1 MLQQARQKI
10 RESSGE
16 TVRAPSIQQGIVS
29 RAPQKAI
36 IENRPSIETT
46 DDNDDE
52 DEEFFYEDDEQIDAK
67 DEEEIKMT
75 PKPKD
80 ENKPVIL
87 TSNFFLPGKPIPKL
101 EQHHEFEN
109 HEPNDLT
116 SGDISET
123 NGQQKDNAEDV
134 IDSLPEEETERI
146 VEKTTKKFLAPIA
159 TTTTTTTTTTT
170 PRTTT
175 TTTTTAKTTKATS
188 ATSPKPVTLDPNV
201 EYEYYDE
208 YVDEPT
214 TTQTK
219 TISKPAIEHEEQT
232 TIHVPVQE
240 AEVEEEEDGEVEE
253 DESEPIEEHS
263 TIENIDEPEVTAKT
277 VEKSVKFSTSNEPI
291 ETNVEPIET
300 SSASSTEAIENP
312 STSTEGYVVVA
323 SVQTSRSISGAR
335 YLTFPQVEQEEK
347 RQSLSDTQKDVKK
360 LHKDDDYSNE
370 NVPDDDDSSDSN
382 KADDLVKST
391 EDKSKKTQPTK
402 DEATSGEIAEA
413 APSNDS
419 TEQTSE
425 ENVAQSKNESDT
437 PNVDVVKSRTH
448 KLSSISEKLAHLH
461 ELNEPKPEITT
472 KSVPVVI
479 RKFTPRTT
487 TKAPARKLPS
497 ITSKKPHFD
506 VDDELASLLP
516 PGFKYRAQSTTPK
529 AETTTTTEKID
540 VLQKIQ
546 FKEISLEGLLP
557 KDYKPPPKSESEPK
571 TVENV
576 TKIEPSDILS
586 KIKFDD
592 NIEAL
597 LPKDY
602 KPPLPSS
609 SSQPPSTTK
618 APFRLSTV
626 TEDISK
632 FLPPGFK
639 LPKESSVTTTTPA
652 SSTTNRPQLK
662 TTMDDISKFLPP
674 GYRLPKS
681 TTTTEK
687 PETTTSNNAGNSDEQ
702 QSLLNKL
709 SFNADISSLLPPGF
723 KANASEDESASKEK
737 TDEMPSS
744 STPSSSGAGNSG
756 FKLVFPKG
764 IGKRPGV
771 RLTTPRPSYAEGPT
785 PPGIT
790 IRKGLPTR

>member
-16 TVRAPSIQQGIVS
+16 TVKTPAIQQGIAS
-29 RAPQKAI
+29 KAPHKTI
-36 IENRPSIETT
+36 IENQPSIETT
-46 DDNDDE
+46 DDEEDE
-52 DEEFFYEDDEQIDAK
+52 EEFFYDDDDDEQIDGK
-67 DEEEIKMT
+67 DEEEIKT
-75 PKPKD
+75 TSKPKE

-109 HEPNDLT
+109 HEPNDL
-116 SGDISET
+116 SSDISET
-123 NGQQKDNAEDV
+123 NGRQKDNAEDV
-134 IDSLPEEETERI
+134 IDSVPDDAEEEEEEETERI
-146 VEKTTKKFLAPIA
+146 VEKTTKKFVSPPPPPSPPVTTAKA
-159 TTTTTTTTTTT
+159 TTITTKTTSTTT
-170 PRTTT
+170 P
-175 TTTTTAKTTKATS
+175 
-188 ATSPKPVTLDPNV
+188 KPATLDPSI

-214 TTQTK
+214 TTETK
-219 TISKPAIEHEEQT
+219 TILKPVIEQEEQT
-232 TIHVPVQE
+232 TIHVPQQDE
-240 AEVEEEEDGEVEE
+240 DEEELEKEE
-253 DESEPIEEHS
+253 EQSTVHSEA
-263 TIENIDEPEVTAKT
+263 DEPEVTENT
-277 VEKSVKFSTSNEPI
+277 VEKTIKSSNEQI
-291 ETNVEPIET
+291 EISVEPIET
-300 SSASSTEAIENP
+300 TSVSSTEPIQ
-312 STSTEGYVVVA
+312 STSASTEGYVVVA

-335 YLTFPQVEQEEK
+335 FLTFPQVEQEEK

-360 LHKDDDYSNE
+360 LHKDEDYSSE
-370 NVPDDDDSSDSN
+370 NVSDDSSDAN

-391 EDKSKKTQPTK
+391 EDKSTTVITK
-402 DEATSGEIAEA
+402 A
-413 APSNDS
+413 ADS
-419 TEQTSE
+419 TETSQE
-425 ENVAQSKNESDT
+425 SVVVQSTKNESET
-437 PNVDVVKSRTH
+437 RSDVVKSRTH

-487 TKAPARKLPS
+487 KPPTRKFT
-497 ITSKKPHFD
+497 ITSKKPNFD
-506 VDDELASLLP
+506 TDDELASLLP

-529 AETTTTTEKID
+529 TETTTEKID
-540 VLQKIQ
+540 ILKKIQ
-546 FKEISLEGLLP
+546 FKEIALEDLLP
-557 KDYKPPPKSESEPK
+557 KDYKAPPPTSPSPPSESKNETDENYPK
-571 TVENV
+571 KNEQ
-576 TKIEPSDILS
+576 SDLLS

-592 NIEAL
+592 NIAAF
-597 LPKDY
+597 LPKDF
-602 KPPLPSS
+602 KLPST
-609 SSQPPSTTK
+609 PSTTK

-639 LPKESSVTTTTPA
+639 LPKESDVTTTT
-652 SSTTNRPQLK
+652 TTNRPQYK

-674 GYRLPKS
+674 GYKLPKS
-681 TTTTEK
+681 TTTTTTTEK
-687 PETTTSNNAGNSDEQ
+687 PETTASENAGNSDEQ
-702 QSLLNKL
+702 HSLLNKL
-709 SFNADISSLLPPGF
+709 SFNTDISSLLPPGF
-723 KANASEDESASKEK
+723 KANSSNDDSAAKAEK
-737 TDEMPSS
+737 TDDKSS
-744 STPSSSGAGNSG
+744 STPSSSSTSGSPG

>member
-16 TVRAPSIQQGIVS
+16 TVRTPAIQQGIVS
-29 RAPQKAI
+29 RAPQKMI

-46 DDNDDE
+46 DDDDDE

-75 PKPKD
+75 PKPKED
-80 ENKPVIL
+80 NKPVIL

-109 HEPNDLT
+109 HEPNDLS

-123 NGQQKDNAEDV
+123 NDQQRDNAEDV
-134 IDSLPEEETERI
+134 IDSLPEEETERF
-146 VEKTTKKFLAPIA
+146 VEKATKKYLAPIA
-159 TTTTTTTTTTT
+159 TTTTTTT

-175 TTTTTAKTTKATS
+175 TTTAEIAKATS
-188 ATSPKPVTLDPNV
+188 ATSPKPVSLDPNV
-201 EYEYYDE
+201 EYEYYDD
-208 YVDEPT
+208 YVDEPTTT

-219 TISKPAIEHEEQT
+219 TISKPVTEQEEQT
-232 TIHVPVQE
+232 TIHVPEQE
-240 AEVEEEEDGEVEE
+240 AEVEEEEDEEVDE
-253 DESEPIEEHS
+253 DESEPIGEHS

-277 VEKSVKFSTSNEPI
+277 VEKSIKSIPIDEPI
-291 ETNVEPIET
+291 ETSVEPIETSVEPIET
-300 SSASSTEAIENP
+300 SSVSSTGAIENP

-370 NVPDDDDSSDSN
+370 NVSDDDSSDSS

-391 EDKSKKTQPTK
+391 EDKSKKMVTTK
-402 DEATSGEIAEA
+402 DEATTAT
-413 APSNDS
+413 SNDS

-425 ENVAQSKNESDT
+425 ENVAQSKHESDT

-479 RKFTPRTT
+479 RKFSPRTT

-497 ITSKKPHFD
+497 ITSKKPNFD

-529 AETTTTTEKID
+529 TEKTTTTEKID
-540 VLQKIQ
+540 ILQKIQ
-546 FKEISLEGLLP
+546 FKEISLEDLLPKDYKPPTSDSEPKADENVTKNEQSDILSKTKFDDNIVALLP
-557 KDYKPPPKSESEPK
+557 KDYKPPP
-571 TVENV
+571 
-576 TKIEPSDILS
+576 
-586 KIKFDD
+586 
-592 NIEAL
+592 
-597 LPKDY
+597 
-602 KPPLPSS
+602 SS
-609 SSQPPSTTK
+609 STTK
-618 APFRLSTV
+618 APLRLSTV

-639 LPKESSVTTTTPA
+639 IPKESIVTTTTPA
-652 SSTTNRPQLK
+652 SSTTNRPQSK

-681 TTTTEK
+681 TTTTTEK
-687 PETTTSNNAGNSDEQ
+687 PETTTPNNAGSSDEQ

-709 SFNADISSLLPPGF
+709 SFNTDISSLLPPSF
-723 KANASEDESASKEK
+723 KANTSDDDSVSREK
-737 TDEMPSS
+737 TDEKPSS
-744 STPSSSGAGNSG
+744 TTPSSSGGGNSG

-785 PPGIT
+785 QPGIT